1 LAHRRKAKRS
11 TRPRKPGTRT
21 PSGRLSRAYKGA
33 ARDEGTRDAERH
45 RLALVNGG
53 DPALASSPLGILLAN
68 GCIDRDQ
75 ERAGQRYAA
84 VRAILFGPGRP
95 SVSSDVDE
103 PHTPTLRTDEHLE
116 GLRNRFESMVRQLGP
131 DQKVALDHV
140 VVDGK
145 LPTWFSLTKARRQLR
160 PVDEAERAALLDGLE
175 RLAADSPAQA
185 SPDL

>member
-1 LAHRRKAKRS
+1 LAHRRKRRASRRNDD
-11 TRPRKPGTRT
+11 RPRTA
-21 PSGRLSRAYKGA
+21 SGRISRAYKGA
-33 ARDEGTRDAERH
+33 ARDDGTRDAERH
-45 RLALVNGG
+45 RLALVNGA
-53 DPALASSPLGILLAN
+53 DPALAAHPLGVLLAN
-68 GCIDRDQ
+68 GHISREQ
-75 ERAGQRYAA
+75 ERAGHRYAA